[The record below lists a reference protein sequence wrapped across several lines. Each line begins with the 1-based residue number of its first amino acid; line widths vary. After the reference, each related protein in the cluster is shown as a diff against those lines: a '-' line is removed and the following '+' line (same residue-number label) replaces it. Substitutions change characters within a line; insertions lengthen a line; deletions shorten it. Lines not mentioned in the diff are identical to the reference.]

1 MNTANDMINLMR
13 IVDPPLAEHL
23 QERYGSS
30 DDVLRD
36 AAEFRSAISSRYLRR
51 KQSDVL
57 PELPPFTLVDVPVE
71 LGTKEVLDYKEAVRT
86 GHLAPMRIA
95 ASLSPSKVAALREI
109 VDEAESAGRKML
121 VFSEYLE
128 VLDAAAAVIGNQAH
142 VVSGAVS
149 ERETSLR
156 EESFKAADGFSAL
169 VYQIKKGGVGKNFQ
183 QASVVVLCEPQYTP
197 AAERQAVARAHRMGQ
212 TQGVVCYRLIAMGT
226 IDERL
231 VEIIDLKTQL
241 INGLSHDS
249 DLDAELRELGH
260 GAIDLGE
267 VVRQERD
274 RFGFS

>member
-1 MNTANDMINLMR
+1 M
-13 IVDPPLAEHL
+13 
-23 QERYGSS
+23 
-30 DDVLRD
+30 
-36 AAEFRSAISSRYLRR
+36 
-51 KQSDVL
+51 
-57 PELPPFTLVDVPVE
+57 
-71 LGTKEVLDYKEAVRT
+71 
-86 GHLAPMRIA
+86 
-95 ASLSPSKVAALREI
+95 
-109 VDEAESAGRKML
+109 
-121 VFSEYLE
+121 
-128 VLDAAAAVIGNQAH
+128 
-142 VVSGAVS
+142 VSGAVS

-197 AAERQAVARAHRMGQ
+197 AAEQQAVARAHRMGQ

-226 IDERL
+226 VDERL

-249 DLDAELRELGH
+249 DLDAELRELGQ